1 MLRFQESLKATN
13 EQDTLLLRLGE
24 GERGKS
30 EGSAVAEVFGTA
42 GARVLMDEHQ
52 KQLWP
57 EEEEHEGAGSCGD
70 EKALPRG
77 SRSHI
82 TLACAPGVQAVQ
94 TGIDLLSIL
103 KIEEEKPNPEFHITL
118 EEGQL
123 LGLGQG
129 IRSLFR
135 MGGKTSKTKPVP
147 YTSFPFL
154 DDSDTIEAIKAV
166 HSLFILRGL
175 PGSGKS
181 TIAKKITEKYS
192 GISAVASAD
201 DFELIPQ
208 VDESEAD
215 RSRYDRLDQKIHQW
229 FEEDKKVL
237 VVDDTHHD
245 LKRLDYLFD
254 LARDKDYIVFIVNCR
269 MEESNNFQLLVKN
282 SHWKFSVEMMEQL
295 EPILK
300 KNIIPYYFGWFLVK
314 EDGEKMRRIAM
325 QFLDQLSK
333 NETFLKEFVKY
344 VEWDSSKD
352 FNLQEY
358 FQKTPRM
365 LHCTTKFCNYGKVPN
380 CESYAEAKQVE
391 TSRRSSGRFQNLT
404 RYFIG
409 NDANDVVGGEGVQS
423 LAKLSGGGVNRRRRI
438 CMEEKVVKNTASMR
452 YRTLLGI

>member
-1 MLRFQESLKATN
+1 MQ
-13 EQDTLLLRLGE
+13 
-24 GERGKS
+24 RGIC
-30 EGSAVAEVFGTA
+30 SA
-42 GARVLMDEHQ
+42 
-52 KQLWP
+52 
-57 EEEEHEGAGSCGD
+57 
-70 EKALPRG
+70 
-77 SRSHI
+77 
-82 TLACAPGVQAVQ
+82 
-94 TGIDLLSIL
+94 
-103 KIEEEKPNPEFHITL
+103 
-118 EEGQL
+118 
-123 LGLGQG
+123 

-380 CESYAEAKQVE
+380 CESYAEAKVVE
-391 TSRRSSGRFQNLT
+391 RSLSKSFVLKVSALFVTPRTAGARVLMDEHQKQLWPEEEEHEGAGSCGDEKALPRGSRSHITL
-404 RYFIG
+404 
-409 NDANDVVGGEGVQS
+409 ACAPGVQAVQTGID
-423 LAKLSGGGVNRRRRI
+423 LLSI
-438 CMEEKVVKNTASMR
+438 LKIEEEKPNPEFHITLEEGQ
-452 YRTLLGI
+452 LLGLGQGVWIVNLPKPIEVNTIFSGFYAKKESTNE